1 MNMRTDLVEE
11 KFECIETTCDAD
23 KTGRSKLCRRSKS
36 WDTTNVSN
44 NAGVSSCNVADSEI
58 SEVVSKSEEACAT
71 EWTGIHGQSSGVNDP
86 VAVITDD
93 ASSAKLVQE
102 LFCEGNEKMLKH
114 ECGQSIFHD
123 SRSDICIDKMLS
135 DDLSASAIT
144 TTARRRKH
152 KVNRRETDFIGNERT
167 EIKET
172 LTDTT
177 TPIEMK
183 LHGRTKY
190 NKFNSQQNRFNT
202 LPVEEP
208 TVVKPSHNANLHTA
222 IQEHLICAVC
232 LDYFYKPYLC
242 PCSHVFCE
250 SCLRQLYHKRAG
262 NMKCPICRSLV
273 KFIMPA
279 MQVRNEI
286 EQLRN
291 TPAIK
296 QRELLEKTA
305 KYRKWPLPPMGILP
319 RKRRNLAPKQDLTLV
334 IFACIV
340 LFVVCYTAML
350 YLVL

>member
-1 MNMRTDLVEE
+1 MGTDLVEE
-11 KFECIETTCDAD
+11 KFECIKTSCDAD
-23 KTGRSKLCRRSKS
+23 KTGRSNLCWDIKS
-36 WDTTNVSN
+36 WDATNVRN
-44 NAGVSSCNVADSEI
+44 NAEVSSCNVADSDI
-58 SEVVSKSEEACAT
+58 GEVVSKSKEACAS
-71 EWTGIHGQSSGVNDP
+71 EWAGIHSQSSFVNDTL
-86 VAVITDD
+86 AVITDD

-102 LFCEGNEKMLKH
+102 LFRQGNEEMLKH
-114 ECGQSIFHD
+114 ECGQPIFHD

-144 TTARRRKH
+144 TTAKRRKH
-152 KVNRRETDFIGNERT
+152 KVNRRETDFMEDERT

-172 LTDTT
+172 LSDTT
-177 TPIEMK
+177 KPIEMK

-190 NKFNSQQNRFNT
+190 NKFNSQRNRFNT

-208 TVVKPSHNANLHTA
+208 TVMKPSHDANLHTA

-232 LDYFYKPYLC
+232 LDYFYEPYLC

-262 NMKCPICRSLV
+262 SMKCPICRSSV

-286 EQLRN
+286 DQLRN

-319 RKRRNLAPKQDLTLV
+319 QKRRNLAPKQHQTLV
-334 IFACIV
+334 IFACVV
-340 LFVVCYTAML
+340 LFGVCYTAML